1 MSSKH
6 VFGKEVSSIN
16 HAERCVEPD
25 VDENGFEVVDET
37 PEFRATVELEIQ
49 GKVDANHPEGGVAQR
64 EYEQKR
70 DRAEEFAH
78 LTLEQEERIRGREA
92 ELERIS
98 SKAEFGMQTGRE
110 ARTREVA
117 IEMCGRAQDQG
128 RRRDDPREGLS
139 RAELAQV
146 NKQAARIAKRLR
158 NGPSQA
164 VIGKR
169 LGKRVAAG
177 QAITEAVFETVE
189 AIQAE
194 PGVVQPIAAVDSW
207 AYEAS
212 IEGEVAVLF
221 EPASNSQQQVGYVED
236 ESGRI
241 KVTIWE
247 KSQQGTVLSEGD
259 RVRIY
264 AGKPGSFRG
273 EPTLAVTYDT
283 EVTILERGDGP
294 SPIHGSRY
302 GVGWEDSTGADGQSQ
317 SPKPVRAGANGS
329 AVTRPE
335 AGRFRG
341 TESWVFPP
349 EACPEWWRAKE
360 DVRRVEK

>member
-6 VFGKEVSSIN
+6 VFGKEVSPIN
-16 HAERCVEPD
+16 HSERCVEPE
-25 VDENGFEVVDET
+25 VDEDGVEGVDET
-37 PEFRATVELEIQ
+37 PEFRATVEMEIQ

-70 DRAEEFAH
+70 EQEEEFAH

-98 SKAEFGMQTGRE
+98 AKAEFGTQDGRA
-110 ARTREVA
+110 ARTRAIA
-117 IEMCGRAQDQG
+117 IEMCGRAQDKSG
-128 RRRDDPREGLS
+128 RGIDPRERLS
-139 RAELAQV
+139 QAELAQV
-146 NKQAARIAKRLR
+146 NKQAARIAKRLGS
-158 NGPSQA
+158 GPSQA

-169 LGKRVAAG
+169 LGERVAAG
-177 QAITEAVFETVE
+177 QEITEAVFETVE

-207 AYEAS
+207 ASEAT

-236 ESGRI
+236 ESGQI
-241 KVTIWE
+241 KVTVWE
-247 KSQQGTVLSEGD
+247 KSQQKTVLSEGD

-264 AGKPGSFRG
+264 AGKPGSYRG
-273 EPTLAVTYDT
+273 ETTLAVTYDT

-302 GVGWEDSTGADGQSQ
+302 GVGWEESAGANERSQ

-329 AVTRPE
+329 AVARPE
-335 AGRFRG
+335 AGQFRG

-360 DVRRVEK
+360 NVRRVEK

>member
-6 VFGKEVSSIN
+6 VFGKEVSPIN
-16 HAERCVEPD
+16 HSERCVEPEA
-25 VDENGFEVVDET
+25 DEDGFEVVDET
-37 PEFRATVELEIQ
+37 PEFRATVQMEIQ
-49 GKVDANHPEGGVAQR
+49 GKVDANHPEGGIAQR

-70 DRAEEFAH
+70 DQGEFSH

-98 SKAEFGMQTGRE
+98 AKAEFGRQTGRE
-110 ARTREVA
+110 ARTRGVA
-117 IEMCGRAQDQG
+117 IEMCGRAKDG
-128 RRRDDPREGLS
+128 RGCRDDPRQGLS
-139 RAELAQV
+139 QAELAQV
-146 NKQAARIAKRLR
+146 NKQAARIARRLR
-158 NGPSQA
+158 NGPSRA
-164 VIGKR
+164 VVGRR
-169 LGKRVAAG
+169 LAERVAAG

-207 AYEAS
+207 AYEAT
-212 IEGEVAVLF
+212 IEGDVAVLF

-236 ESGRI
+236 ESGQI

-259 RVRIY
+259 RVRIC

-273 EPTLAVTYDT
+273 ETTLAVTYDT

-302 GVGWEDSTGADGQSQ
+302 GVGWGESAGAEGLSQ
-317 SPKPVRAGANGS
+317 SPKPVRASANGS
-329 AVTRPE
+329 AVARPE

-341 TESWVFPP
+341 TESWVFPS